1 MEKLIRGAVTRKT
14 VVRIFLALLV
24 IAGLL
29 APVSAPKAATQSR
42 VVAVGDIHGDYSAF
56 VRILRQT
63 GLLDSGQRWT
73 GGAATL
79 VQTGDFLDRGPK
91 EREVME
97 LLMQLEQQAP
107 RSGGRVVTL
116 LGNHEVMNLMG
127 DLRYVAPEGF
137 AAFAD
142 RNSEKRRQAAYR
154 EWVSWQKARARAL
167 RKPAPKISAETE
179 AQWMQAH
186 PAGYVEHRE
195 AFAPDGPYGKWL
207 RQKDAIA
214 VLDGTVFVHGGF
226 HPQLASWKLDNLNAR
241 IRNELQAFDDFKTYL
256 VRRGVALPFF
266 TLDEMFAAAKEDLAF
281 HKPELENLSGA
292 SGEQTEAFAARV
304 ETLRRHVKSLEDFL
318 KINSWMVM
326 HEVGPLWFRGFADWD
341 ETKGTELTD
350 KMLKAFGATRFVVGH
365 TPTPDGR
372 IQARFG
378 GRVFLI
384 DTGMLSSYY
393 EGGRASALEIES
405 GRFTGVYEDQR
416 ALLLETTPPRSQSVG
431 QDQDREAYGG
441 GVEGTQEP
449 AQNSSEAPK
458 RVWYG
463 ADKQP
468 LPFQTDE
475 EVIEFLKTA
484 KPGKARGAS
493 KGTMGVR
500 WVELEKGGIKARAA
514 LRDMREEKDVATLAS
529 GQRILNFRDDWIF
542 ECAAYELA
550 RMLGLDNIPPTTER
564 TIFGKKSSLQL
575 WLENVLMDEE
585 HRLKNKITPPDVF
598 RWNRQV
604 QTMRAF
610 DNLIYN
616 FDRNMGNILIDTD
629 WKLWMIDHTRA
640 FRREADLPNA
650 ASVHQIERNFFE
662 RIKALDEKEVEQRL
676 KPYLRKFEI
685 EALMKRRDKLV
696 EHIEKLIAEKGEA
709 QVLFTW

>member
-14 VVRIFLALLV
+14 VVKIFLALLV

-29 APVSAPKAATQSR
+29 APVSAPKAATQGR

-56 VRILRQT
+56 VSILRQA

-73 GGAATL
+73 GGEATL

-154 EWVSWQKARARAL
+154 EWVSWQKDRARAL
-167 RKPAPKISAETE
+167 RQPAPKISAETE

-186 PAGYVEHRE
+186 PAGFVEHRE
-195 AFAPDGPYGKWL
+195 AYAPDGKYGKWL
-207 RQKDAIA
+207 RQKDAI
-214 VLDGTVFVHGGF
+214 VVMDGTVFVHGGF
-226 HPQLASWKLDNLNAR
+226 HPQLVSWKLDNLNAR
-241 IRNELQAFDDFKTYL
+241 LRNELQTFDEFKTYL

-266 TLDEMFAAAKEDLAF
+266 TLDEMFTAAREDLAF

-318 KINSWMVM
+318 KVNSWMVM

-365 TPTPDGR
+365 SPTPDGR

-384 DTGMLSSYY
+384 DTGMLSSYFS
-393 EGGRASALEIES
+393 GGRASALEIQS

-416 ALLLETTPPRSQSVG
+416 ALLLETTPPRSQSAG
-431 QDQDREAYGG
+431 QDNDREVYGG
-441 GVEGTQEP
+441 GVEETQEP
-449 AQNSSEAPK
+449 AQNSGDASK
-458 RVWYG
+458 RVWYS

-475 EVIEFLKTA
+475 EVLEFLNTA
-484 KPGKARGAS
+484 KPGKMGGAK
-493 KGTMGVR
+493 KGVMGIR
-500 WVELEKGGIKARAA
+500 WVELEKGGLKARAA
-514 LRDMREEKDVATLAS
+514 VRDIRDEKPVAQLAS
-529 GQRILNFRDDWIF
+529 GQRIINFRDDWIF
-542 ECAAYELA
+542 ECAAYELS
-550 RMLGLDNIPPTTER
+550 RMLGLDNVPPTVQR
-564 TIFGKKSSLQL
+564 TVYGKKSSLQF
-575 WLENVLMDEE
+575 WIENVLMDEE
-585 HRLKNKITPPDVF
+585 ERLKKKITPPDVI

-604 QTMRAF
+604 AVMRVF

-616 FDRNMGNILIDTD
+616 FDRNRTNILIDQD
-629 WKLWMIDHTRA
+629 WKLWMIDHGRS
-640 FRREADLPNA
+640 FRRDPELMNA
-650 ASVHQIERNFFE
+650 ASISQCERGLFE
-662 RIKALDEKEVEQRL
+662 RLKNLDPKEVETRL
-676 KPYLRKFEI
+676 KPYVPKFDLD
-685 EALMKRRDKLV
+685 AMMKRRDKLV
-696 EHIEKLIAEKGEA
+696 QHIENLIKQKGED